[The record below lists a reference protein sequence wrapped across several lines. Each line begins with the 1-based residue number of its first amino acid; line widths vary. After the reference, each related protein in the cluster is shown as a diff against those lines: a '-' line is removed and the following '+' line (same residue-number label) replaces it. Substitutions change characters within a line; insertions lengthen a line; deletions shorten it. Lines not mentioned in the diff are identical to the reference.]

1 MFCRFHMFF
10 SDTFWKLPKSSC
22 SFKFFTQRKKHFL
35 VSYFVSIIYLVLNVI
50 LLNNKTAPAISPMQ
64 CPFVHKYFPCWS
76 VDKREG
82 MLWISMGQTVT
93 GGHHSSILGDTDI
106 EETGTLLCPVPL
118 WMHLIQHI
126 YTGRISDVVSYKFVQ
141 IITHVV

>member
-10 SDTFWKLPKSSC
+10 SDTFWKLPKSTC

-93 GGHHSSILGDTDI
+93 GGHHSSIL
-106 EETGTLLCPVPL
+106 ETWILRKLENYCAQYLSGCISFNTFTQGGLVMWYHTSLL
-118 WMHLIQHI
+118 
-126 YTGRISDVVSYKFVQ
+126 R
-141 IITHVV
+141 